1 MYIMYNFGKQ
11 IIFQMN
17 TFRCYVLL
25 FMITS
30 LGYSQDVKNGTI
42 KGQSP
47 ESAIP
52 DSIVQL
58 DEVIITNVKMT
69 EEEKERIKMLILQRR
84 VFRAYPFAKIAAEK
98 LVVLNKNLSVLKSE
112 REKRKYIKIVEK
124 YVEDEFE
131 EKLKKLS
138 RKDGQVLV
146 KLMNRQTG
154 TTTFALIKDLK
165 SGWKAFWFNQTAKL
179 FNINLKT
186 SYEPENNLEDYQ
198 IELIL
203 LRAFAERK
211 LEQLAPFK
219 KIDIM
224 ELSRVWESR
233 RIASEA
239 EKK

>member
-1 MYIMYNFGKQ
+1 MCFN
-11 IIFQMN
+11 
-17 TFRCYVLL
+17 
-25 FMITS
+25 
-30 LGYSQDVKNGTI
+30 D
-42 KGQSP
+42 
-47 ESAIP
+47 AI
-52 DSIVQL
+52 
-58 DEVIITNVKMT
+58 
-69 EEEKERIKMLILQRR
+69 
-84 VFRAYPFAKIAAEK
+84 VFRWEC
-98 LVVLNKNLSVLKSE
+98 V
-112 REKRKYIKIVEK
+112 R
-124 YVEDEFE
+124 

-186 SYEPENNLEDYQ
+186 SYEPESNLEDYQ

-211 LEQLAPFK
+211 LEQQAPFK

-233 RIASEA
+233 RVASEA
-239 EKK
+239 EKQ